1 MFFTHTPPIIYF
13 KNSNFAPCFYFCFM
27 VRTDKFHK
35 WLPLVILTVAG
46 FTFNTSELIP
56 IGLLSDI
63 AADFGVTEAHAGL
76 LITIYAWVVA
86 LLSLPLTLYFSRVNF
101 RTLMLW
107 IVGIFLVSHI
117 GSILSQ
123 GFWTLMASR
132 IGVACAHSI
141 FWSIAPP
148 MAVAVTP
155 GKDRSTAL
163 SAMVAGGGIAL
174 VAGLPLGRVLGL
186 IAGWRVTFAALGI
199 LAALIFIGLY
209 RTLPSLPQSDASESR
224 KDILKDVLR
233 SRPLLI
239 IYLITAVI
247 VTGHY
252 TGYSYI
258 EPFMYRIARM
268 PEQAITLTLCLFGIA
283 GLFGSYIMSRYF
295 RKYPRRI
302 IMCACFGLPIIMI
315 LLLPASW
322 VHPGLLAILCILW
335 GLAITIYNIAFQ
347 NEIIVFAPEN
357 SAVAMSIYSGI
368 FNLGIGSGAFVG
380 GIVCEHGAMENI
392 GYIGGSI
399 ALCAAIYA
407 LFRLIPRIKI

>member
-1 MFFTHTPPIIYF
+1 MTIRYF
-13 KNSNFAPCFYFCFM
+13 IFM
-27 VRTDKFHK
+27 VRLNKFHK

-63 AADFGVTEAHAGL
+63 AADFGITEARAGL

-101 RTLMLW
+101 RKLMLW
-107 IVGIFLVSHI
+107 IVAIFFVSHI
-117 GSILSQ
+117 GSVLAQ
-123 GFWTLMASR
+123 GYWTLMASR

-155 GKDRSTAL
+155 GKSRATAL

-186 IAGWRVTFAALGI
+186 VAGWRVTFAALGL
-199 LAALIFIGLY
+199 LAGLIFIGLY
-209 RTLPSLPQSDASESR
+209 LTLPSLPQNDASESR
-224 KDILKDVLR
+224 KNILKDVLCC
-233 SRPLLI
+233 RPLLM
-239 IYLITAVI
+239 IYIITAVI

-258 EPFMYRIARM
+258 EPFMHRVVHM
-268 PEQAITLTLCLFGIA
+268 QEQAITLTLSLFGIA
-283 GLFGSYIMSRYF
+283 GLLGSYIMSRYF
-295 RKYPRRI
+295 PKYPRRI
-302 IMCACFGLPIIMI
+302 ILSACFGMPVIM
-315 LLLPASW
+315 LMLLPVSW
-322 VHPGLLAILCILW
+322 IHPGLLALLCILW
-335 GLAITIYNIAFQ
+335 GLAMTLYNIAFQ
-347 NEIIVFAPEN
+347 NEIILFSPHN

-380 GIVCEHGAMENI
+380 GIVCEHGSMENI
-392 GYIGGSI
+392 GYIGGMI
-399 ALCAAIYA
+399 ALSAAIYA
-407 LFRLIPRIKI
+407 LFRFIPRMKI

>member
-1 MFFTHTPPIIYF
+1 MTIRYF
-13 KNSNFAPCFYFCFM
+13 IFM
-27 VRTDKFHK
+27 VRLNKFHK

-63 AADFGVTEAHAGL
+63 AADFGITEARAGL

-101 RTLMLW
+101 RRLMLC
-107 IVGIFLVSHI
+107 IVAIFFVSHI
-117 GSILSQ
+117 GSVLAQ
-123 GFWTLMASR
+123 GYWTLMASR

-155 GKDRSTAL
+155 GKSRATAL

-186 IAGWRVTFAALGI
+186 VAGWRVTFAALGL
-199 LAALIFIGLY
+199 LAGLIFIGLY
-209 RTLPSLPQSDASESR
+209 LTLPSLPQNDASESR
-224 KDILKDVLR
+224 KNILKDVPLC
-233 SRPLLI
+233 RPLLM
-239 IYLITAVI
+239 IYIITAVI

-258 EPFMYRIARM
+258 EPFMYRVVHM
-268 PEQAITLTLCLFGIA
+268 QEQAITLTLSLFGIA
-283 GLFGSYIMSRYF
+283 GLLGSYIMSRYF
-295 RKYPRRI
+295 PKYPRRI
-302 IMCACFGLPIIMI
+302 ILSACFGMPVIML
-315 LLLPASW
+315 LLLPVSW
-322 VHPGLLAILCILW
+322 IHPGLLALLCILW
-335 GLAITIYNIAFQ
+335 GLAMTLYNIAFQ
-347 NEIIVFAPEN
+347 NEIILFSPHN

-380 GIVCEHGAMENI
+380 GIVCEHGSMENI
-392 GYIGGSI
+392 GYIGGMI
-399 ALCAAIYA
+399 ALSAAIYA
-407 LFRLIPRIKI
+407 LFRFIPRIKI

>member
-1 MFFTHTPPIIYF
+1 MTIRYF
-13 KNSNFAPCFYFCFM
+13 IFM
-27 VRTDKFHK
+27 VRLNKFHK

-63 AADFGVTEAHAGL
+63 AADFGITEARAGL

-101 RTLMLW
+101 RRLMLC
-107 IVGIFLVSHI
+107 IVAIFFVSHI
-117 GSILSQ
+117 GSVLAQ
-123 GFWTLMASR
+123 GYWTLMASR

-155 GKDRSTAL
+155 GKSRATAL

-186 IAGWRVTFAALGI
+186 VAGWRVTFAALGL
-199 LAALIFIGLY
+199 LAGLIFIGLY
-209 RTLPSLPQSDASESR
+209 LTLPSLPQNDASESR
-224 KDILKDVLR
+224 KNILKDVLCC
-233 SRPLLI
+233 RPLLM
-239 IYLITAVI
+239 IYIITAVI

-258 EPFMYRIARM
+258 EPFMYRVVHM
-268 PEQAITLTLCLFGIA
+268 QGQAITLTLSLFGVA
-283 GLFGSYIMSRYF
+283 GLLGSYIMSRYF
-295 RKYPRRI
+295 PKYPRRI
-302 IMCACFGLPIIMI
+302 ILSACFGMPVIML
-315 LLLPASW
+315 LLLPVSW
-322 VHPGLLAILCILW
+322 IHPGLLALLCILW
-335 GLAITIYNIAFQ
+335 GLAMTLYNIAFQ
-347 NEIIVFAPEN
+347 NEIILFSPHN

-380 GIVCEHGAMENI
+380 GIVCEHGSMENI
-392 GYIGGSI
+392 GYIGGMI
-399 ALCAAIYA
+399 ALSAAIYA
-407 LFRLIPRIKI
+407 LFRFIPRMKI

>member
-1 MFFTHTPPIIYF
+1 
-13 KNSNFAPCFYFCFM
+13 M
-27 VRTDKFHK
+27 VRLNKFHK

-63 AADFGVTEAHAGL
+63 AADFGITEARAGL

-101 RTLMLW
+101 RRLMLC
-107 IVGIFLVSHI
+107 IVAIFFVSHI
-117 GSILSQ
+117 GSVLAQ
-123 GFWTLMASR
+123 GYWTLMASR

-155 GKDRSTAL
+155 GKSRATAL

-186 IAGWRVTFAALGI
+186 VAGWRVTFAALGL
-199 LAALIFIGLY
+199 LAGLIFIGLY
-209 RTLPSLPQSDASESR
+209 LTLPSLPQNDASESR
-224 KDILKDVLR
+224 KNILKDVLCC
-233 SRPLLI
+233 RPLLM
-239 IYLITAVI
+239 IYIITAVI

-258 EPFMYRIARM
+258 EPFMYRVVHM
-268 PEQAITLTLCLFGIA
+268 QEQAITLTLSLFGIA
-283 GLFGSYIMSRYF
+283 GLLGSYIMSRYF
-295 RKYPRRI
+295 PKYPRRI
-302 IMCACFGLPIIMI
+302 ILSACFGMPVIML
-315 LLLPASW
+315 LLLPVSW
-322 VHPGLLAILCILW
+322 IHPGLLALLCILW
-335 GLAITIYNIAFQ
+335 GLAMTLYNIAFQ
-347 NEIIVFAPEN
+347 NEIILFSPHN

-380 GIVCEHGAMENI
+380 GIVCEHGSMENI
-392 GYIGGSI
+392 GYIGGMI
-399 ALCAAIYA
+399 ALSAAIYA
-407 LFRLIPRIKI
+407 LFRFIPRIKI

>member
-1 MFFTHTPPIIYF
+1 MTIRYF
-13 KNSNFAPCFYFCFM
+13 IFM
-27 VRTDKFHK
+27 VRLNKFHK

-63 AADFGVTEAHAGL
+63 AADFGITEARAGL

-101 RTLMLW
+101 RRLMLC
-107 IVGIFLVSHI
+107 IVAIFFVSHI
-117 GSILSQ
+117 GSVLAQ
-123 GFWTLMASR
+123 GYWTLMASR

-155 GKDRSTAL
+155 GKSRATAL

-174 VAGLPLGRVLGL
+174 VAGLPLGRVRGL
-186 IAGWRVTFAALGI
+186 VAGWRVTFAALGL
-199 LAALIFIGLY
+199 LAGLIFIGLY
-209 RTLPSLPQSDASESR
+209 LTLPSLPQNDASESR
-224 KDILKDVLR
+224 KNILKDVLCC
-233 SRPLLI
+233 RPLLM
-239 IYLITAVI
+239 IYIITAVI

-258 EPFMYRIARM
+258 EPFMYRVVHM
-268 PEQAITLTLCLFGIA
+268 QEQAITLTLSLFGIA
-283 GLFGSYIMSRYF
+283 GLLGSYIMSRYF
-295 RKYPRRI
+295 PKYPRRI
-302 IMCACFGLPIIMI
+302 ILSACFGMPVIML
-315 LLLPASW
+315 LLLPVSW
-322 VHPGLLAILCILW
+322 IHPGLLALLCILW
-335 GLAITIYNIAFQ
+335 GLAMTLYNIAFQ
-347 NEIIVFAPEN
+347 NEIILFSPHN

-380 GIVCEHGAMENI
+380 GIVCEHGSMENI
-392 GYIGGSI
+392 GYIGGMI
-399 ALCAAIYA
+399 ALSAAIYA
-407 LFRLIPRIKI
+407 LFRFIPRIKI

>member
-1 MFFTHTPPIIYF
+1 MTIRYF
-13 KNSNFAPCFYFCFM
+13 IFM
-27 VRTDKFHK
+27 VRLNKFHK

-63 AADFGVTEAHAGL
+63 AADFGITEARAGL

-101 RTLMLW
+101 RRLMLC
-107 IVGIFLVSHI
+107 IVAIFFVSHI
-117 GSILSQ
+117 GSVLAQ
-123 GFWTLMASR
+123 GYWTLMASR

-155 GKDRSTAL
+155 GKSRATAL

-186 IAGWRVTFAALGI
+186 VAGWRVTFAALGL
-199 LAALIFIGLY
+199 LAGLIFIGLY
-209 RTLPSLPQSDASESR
+209 LTLPSLPQNDASESR
-224 KDILKDVLR
+224 KNILKDVLCC
-233 SRPLLI
+233 RPLLM
-239 IYLITAVI
+239 IYIITAVI

-258 EPFMYRIARM
+258 EPFMYRVVHM
-268 PEQAITLTLCLFGIA
+268 QEQAITLTLSLFGIA
-283 GLFGSYIMSRYF
+283 GLLGSYIMSRYF
-295 RKYPRRI
+295 PKYPRRI
-302 IMCACFGLPIIMI
+302 ILSACFGMPVIML
-315 LLLPASW
+315 LLLPVSW
-322 VHPGLLAILCILW
+322 IHPGLLALLCILW
-335 GLAITIYNIAFQ
+335 GLAMTLYNIAFQ
-347 NEIIVFAPEN
+347 NEIILFSPHN

-380 GIVCEHGAMENI
+380 GIVCEQGSMENL
-392 GYIGGSI
+392 GYIGGMI
-399 ALCAAIYA
+399 ALSAAIYA
-407 LFRLIPRIKI
+407 LFRFIPRIKI